1 MRSPPTIPSIPSIRP
16 CSPIPLRPSIRS
28 SCGPPRPL
36 PPPPPGRSG
45 NWGQYVNEEANELI
59 LKIPTTT
66 DQNELKDIYT
76 KLTEIYLT
84 EVPSFSLMY
93 RPSVFH
99 AVNESVWTNFPSGD
113 DGRGIPPLDCT
124 DGYGIAALYDL
135 ELVG

>member
-1 MRSPPTIPSIPSIRP
+1 MSHTNAIHLQYFIALADISP
-16 CSPIPLRPSIRS
+16 
-28 SCGPPRPL
+28 
-36 PPPPPGRSG
+36 
-45 NWGQYVNEEANELI
+45 QKA
-59 LKIPTTT
+59 
-66 DQNELKDIYT
+66 IYT

-99 AVNESVWTNFPSGD
+99 AVNETVWTNFPSD
-113 DGRGIPPLDCT
+113 DGRNIPPLDCT